1 MRSRTSTCAR
11 AAVVSRTVYCPACH
25 KKLRVGDSQR
35 AAAGRCPACGEK
47 FRLPEVPPEYPVAK
61 PVAPPPPPRVVQP
74 VADEE
79 PVVPST
85 VWRQGE
91 EVPSYSLRADRHQPP
106 EAVPLAEEYAPDEP
120 DDDVEDEPRPRK
132 KRKKKRR
139 KSSPGMSL
147 EMSNFL
153 ITLGVLGVVW
163 LGLAI
168 LVLVQP
174 GAFLLAL
181 ILGFLI
187 ASIGQSW
194 FMRMAF
200 EDGVGVGL
208 SCMFIPFYTW
218 FYLFNNF
225 ARAGRPFA
233 VRLIGIFIII
243 TGFVA
248 YGIRY
253 GLDAFQDEGD
263 FDEPEMHEPFDG
275 RPNPWDNDWEDED

>member
-1 MRSRTSTCAR
+1 
-11 AAVVSRTVYCPACH
+11 VSRTVYCPACH
-25 KKLRVGDSQR
+25 KKLRLNEARPLV
-35 AAAGRCPACGEK
+35 AGRCPACGEK
-47 FRLPEVPPEYPVAK
+47 FRVPGDYPVAK
-61 PVAPPPPPRVVQP
+61 PVAPPPEFVEPIVE
-74 VADEE
+74 DE
-79 PVVPST
+79 PLAPAQ
-85 VWRQGE
+85 VWRDGE
-91 EVPSYSLRADRHQPP
+91 EVPSYKVRLDRHEGP
-106 EAVPLAEEYAPDEP
+106 EVVPLSEEYAPEEP
-120 DDDVEDEPRPRK
+120 EEFEDEPRPRK

-139 KSSPGMSL
+139 KPANGMSL

-233 VRLIGIFIII
+233 VRIIGICIII

-248 YGIRY
+248 YGIRA
-253 GLDAFQDEGD
+253 GLDAFQNGED
-263 FDEPEMHEPFDG
+263 FDDPAMNEPFDG
-275 RPNPWDNDWEDED
+275 PPNPWDQDWDDED